1 MVNGG
6 GDSITP
12 PMAGLEHV
20 LKSWTK
26 DHLAGQ
32 LLRYLLVAGAG
43 YLFALITYALALHIG
58 IGPYTAVAITFVL
71 NGLFNFVGFR
81 IWAFLPSG
89 RRPVGELARFCV
101 VASGSLLVNY
111 ASFAIFYEL
120 VMLPALLAQAMA
132 IAVAAPFGFVANRR
146 WTFRA
151 GQAAANANAAPT
163 R

>member
-1 MVNGG
+1 
-6 GDSITP
+6 
-12 PMAGLEHV
+12 MAGREHL
-20 LKSWTK
+20 LKKWTK

-43 YLFALITYALALHIG
+43 YLFALAVYASALNVG
-58 IGPYTAVAITFVL
+58 INPYAAVAITFAL

-81 IWAFLPSG
+81 IWTFQPSG
-89 RRPVGELARFCV
+89 RRPTGELARFCV

-120 VMLPALLAQAMA
+120 VELPALLAQAMA
-132 IAVAAPFGFVANRR
+132 IAVAAPFGFVANRQ

-151 GQAAANANAAPT
+151 EPAAGGVDVTPT
-163 R
+163 H